1 MGGAWDSSWMIL
13 TSTLVTKL
21 CEASSPTGEALTWG
35 WFSVSALPQVML
47 HQHHFPVAWSTLTTT
62 CPLSH
67 EAAVIRLGHDIL
79 GLSLC
84 IFILTYLMTIQFW
97 IFFFFY
103 RNGILPHTASCGLPV
118 FYLIIRLGIFPWLDL
133 LLTHILFIASWWSK
147 LDTLC
152 FICLPRCMSMQIT
165 PREVLLL

>member
-1 MGGAWDSSWMIL
+1 MDDPDFHPGHKALWSLISYRWSPYLGVVFCVCSPPGNVTSTPFSSCLEHSDHHMPLVTRGCCHQIGAWHSRPFSLHFHTYIFNDNTIL
-13 TSTLVTKL
+13 
-21 CEASSPTGEALTWG
+21 
-35 WFSVSALPQVML
+35 
-47 HQHHFPVAWSTLTTT
+47 
-62 CPLSH
+62 
-67 EAAVIRLGHDIL
+67 D
-79 GLSLC
+79 
-84 IFILTYLMTIQFW
+84 
-97 IFFFFY
+97 FFFFY

-165 PREVLLL
+165 PQEVLLL